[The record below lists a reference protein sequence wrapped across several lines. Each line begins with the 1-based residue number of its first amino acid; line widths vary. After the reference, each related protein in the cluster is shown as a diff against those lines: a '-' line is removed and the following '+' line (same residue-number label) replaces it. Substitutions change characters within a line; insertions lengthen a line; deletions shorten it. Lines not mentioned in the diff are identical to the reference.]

1 MSEDLVNGAL
11 AECVVHAATDAFPT
25 SPGIGGAPCVGT
37 AEVEHYLSAVFRPL
51 AATERASSRADD
63 SAAEATYEIL
73 THRRFCALSRGR
85 ASHYREAILGRLAT
99 KVRDSA
105 PLEFWYDIGP
115 GYHAS
120 LAPGRLP
127 TTFAVELGEYLM
139 LAQVSAF
146 LESVGSFYRPGAHFT
161 LVVDNLCGLHTN
173 GIAVGRTERY
183 CRALR
188 GLITEMGLAERVSVF
203 VESEA
208 FDAGEYRALLR
219 EADEPPPL
227 HVSAAQ
233 VENVERFL
241 GRQ

>member
-51 AATERASSRADD
+51 AATGRASSRADD
-63 SAAEATYEIL
+63 SAAEATSEIL

-120 LAPGRLP
+120 LAPGATTGGDVRIGARTAIGIGANVVHGVRIGAEARIGSAPALAALPPARRLDLHRSDGPGP
-127 TTFAVELGEYLM
+127 TGR
-139 LAQVSAF
+139 
-146 LESVGSFYRPGAHFT
+146 GGG
-161 LVVDNLCGLHTN
+161 LVVRSA
-173 GIAVGRTERY
+173 AVGWRS
-183 CRALR
+183 AA
-188 GLITEMGLAERVSVF
+188 GLATPSGAVRC
-203 VESEA
+203 
-208 FDAGEYRALLR
+208 
-219 EADEPPPL
+219 
-227 HVSAAQ
+227 
-233 VENVERFL
+233 
-241 GRQ
+241 